1 MLRAG
6 VALSLSA
13 PPLRASAP
21 VLGQHVEL
29 DTFAITWARDLDS
42 ALRQAVILGT
52 LAVLLVP
59 AARGSSDWLGW
70 LPLWLVGM
78 PLAAWWSLRGF
89 PLPAVAVR
97 LPRRRRVQAT
107 RRSVRRLPQPAA
119 LARRA

>member
-1 MLRAG
+1 MTR
-6 VALSLSA
+6 
-13 PPLRASAP
+13 
-21 VLGQHVEL
+21 E
-29 DTFAITWARDLDS
+29 DLDS

-52 LAVLLVP
+52 VAVLLVP

-97 LPRRRRVQAT
+97 LPRRRRVQAR
-107 RRSVRRLPQPAA
+107 RRSARRVQVAA
-119 LARRA
+119 SLARRA

>member
-1 MLRAG
+1 MTR
-6 VALSLSA
+6 
-13 PPLRASAP
+13 
-21 VLGQHVEL
+21 E
-29 DTFAITWARDLDS
+29 DLD
-42 ALRQAVILGT
+42 ATLRQAVILGT

-59 AARGSSDWLGW
+59 AARGSSEWLGW

-89 PLPAVAVR
+89 PLPAVVVR

-107 RRSVRRLPQPAA
+107 RRSVRRVSQGNA